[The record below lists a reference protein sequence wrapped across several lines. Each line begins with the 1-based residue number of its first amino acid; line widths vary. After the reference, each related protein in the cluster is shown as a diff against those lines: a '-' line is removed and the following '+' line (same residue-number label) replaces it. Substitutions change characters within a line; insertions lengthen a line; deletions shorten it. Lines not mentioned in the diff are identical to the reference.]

1 MSADPADVTAVW
13 LAHSEFH
20 TSNRGVPSV
29 GAARE
34 IKAALNA
41 GYTADDLIRVVRWA
55 HLAPHKLASF
65 LRGPEYE
72 KGESVVGDYLA
83 IPNLMRRVSLDQRI
97 ALATEWEAKGS
108 PNFRD
113 APQSA
118 MTAQDREAR
127 IVKVLYQIVE
137 ANGNPEA
144 TENPKLTR
152 AILDGLY
159 EQGMSVEWIG
169 GVDKDQARWE
179 YPKIARQLM
188 KAADEKRAAKAVNTG
203 GVK

>member
-1 MSADPADVTAVW
+1 MIADPADVAAVW

-20 TSNRGVPSV
+20 PSNRGVPSV
-29 GAARE
+29 GASRE

-41 GYTADDLIRVVRWA
+41 GYSADDLIRVVRWA

-72 KGESVVGDYLA
+72 RGESVVGDYLA
-83 IPNLMRRVSLDQRI
+83 VPNLMVRAKLDQRI
-97 ALATEWEAKGS
+97 ALAVEWEAKGA

-127 IVKVLYQIVE
+127 IVKVLYEIVE
-137 ANGNPEA
+137 AQGNPDA
-144 TENPKLTR
+144 TTNPKLTR

-159 EQGMSVEWIG
+159 AQGISVMWLG
-169 GVDKDQARWE
+169 GVDRDQTKWE

-188 KAADEKRAAKAVNTG
+188 KAADEKRARANG
-203 GVK
+203 